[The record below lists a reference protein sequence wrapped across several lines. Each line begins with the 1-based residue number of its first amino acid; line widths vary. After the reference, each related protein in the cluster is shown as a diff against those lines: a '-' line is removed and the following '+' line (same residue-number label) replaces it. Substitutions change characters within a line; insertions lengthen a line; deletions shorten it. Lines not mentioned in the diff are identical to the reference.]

1 MIAMILAGGTGTR
14 LWPYSRSMTP
24 KQFLNLGSTHESL
37 FQETCRRLETLID
50 PEKIYVVG
58 SASHEGELQ
67 QQMAQ
72 IYPDYRPEQ
81 LLIEPLSRNTAPAI
95 LWGILQIPEN
105 QRSEPVVILA
115 SDHLIKAP
123 EHFIGALKNAE
134 TLASTGYLVTF
145 GIRPDRPETGYGYIK
160 AGEALEVGFKVA
172 NFVEKPDQSTAESYL
187 ESSDYTWNASIFMA
201 TTETWLDE
209 FRNHAPGLL
218 AVFENAMVDGKE
230 LADPEVIR
238 KIYQSIESESI
249 DYALFEKS
257 KRVAVLPVDME
268 WSDLG
273 SWESIYQVSEKD
285 KQGNVIRGNVISHD
299 THNCLI
305 FSSKKLVTSI
315 GVENLIIVETDD
327 ALLVCDMTRS
337 QDVKKLVE
345 TLKKEERHE
354 YKFHTRV
361 MRPWGSA
368 TTILEN
374 TSYRIRMLEIQTDK
388 SMSLQSHQKRS
399 EHWVVLEGIAD
410 VQRGDEKVILQENES
425 AYIPKG
431 MRHRLG
437 NSGKTTL
444 QIIEVQQGE
453 YLGDDDI
460 ERF

>member
-95 LWGILQIPEN
+95 LWGILQIPEY

-123 EHFIGALKNAE
+123 EHLIGALKNAE
-134 TLASTGYLVTF
+134 TLASSGYLVTF

-172 NFVEKPDQSTAESYL
+172 DFVEKPDQSTAESYL

-201 TTETWLDE
+201 TAETWLDE
-209 FRNHAPGLL
+209 FRNHAPVLL
-218 AVFENAMVDGKE
+218 AVFENATVDGKKP
-230 LADPEVIR
+230 AAPEAIR
-238 KIYQSIESESI
+238 KIYRSIESASI
-249 DYALFEKS
+249 DYALLEKS

-273 SWESIYQVSEKD
+273 SWGKYLS
-285 KQGNVIRGNVISHD
+285 GLR
-299 THNCLI
+299 
-305 FSSKKLVTSI
+305 
-315 GVENLIIVETDD
+315 
-327 ALLVCDMTRS
+327 
-337 QDVKKLVE
+337 
-345 TLKKEERHE
+345 ER
-354 YKFHTRV
+354 
-361 MRPWGSA
+361 
-368 TTILEN
+368 
-374 TSYRIRMLEIQTDK
+374 QT
-388 SMSLQSHQKRS
+388 
-399 EHWVVLEGIAD
+399 G
-410 VQRGDEKVILQENES
+410 
-425 AYIPKG
+425 
-431 MRHRLG
+431 
-437 NSGKTTL
+437 
-444 QIIEVQQGE
+444 
-453 YLGDDDI
+453 
-460 ERF
+460 

>member
-37 FQETCRRLETLID
+37 FQETCKRLETLVS
-50 PEKIYVVG
+50 PEQIYVVG
-58 SASHEGELQ
+58 SDEHVGELR
-67 QQMAQ
+67 QQMLQ
-72 IYPDYRPEQ
+72 MFPDYRPAQ

-95 LWGILQIPEN
+95 LWGILSIPQN
-105 QRSEPVVILA
+105 QRREPVVILA

-123 EHFIGALKNAE
+123 EQFVSALKSAE
-134 TLASTGYLVTF
+134 SLANSGYIVTF

-160 AGEALEVGFKVA
+160 AGDALEVGFKVEE
-172 NFVEKPDQSTAESYL
+172 FVEKPDQATAERYL
-187 ESSDYTWNASIFMA
+187 ESSEYTWNASIFMA
-201 TTETWLDE
+201 TAETWLEE
-209 FRNHAPGLL
+209 FRLHAPELL
-218 AVFENAMVDGKE
+218 AVFENKTAAGKA
-230 LADPEVIR
+230 LTDPENIR
-238 KIYQSIESESI
+238 KIYEAIPAESI
-249 DYALFEKS
+249 DYALLEKS
-257 KRVAVLPVDME
+257 KRVAVLPVEME

-273 SWESIYQVSEKD
+273 SWESIFQVSEKD
-285 KQGNVIRGNVISHD
+285 AQGNVLRGNVILHD
-299 THNCLI
+299 TQNSLI

-327 ALLVCDMTRS
+327 ALLVCDMKRS

-345 TLKKEERHE
+345 TLKREERHE

-374 TSYRIRMLEIQTDK
+374 KIYRIRMLEIMPEK
-388 SMSLQSHQKRS
+388 SMSLQRHKYRS
-399 EHWVVLEGIAD
+399 EHWVVLQGTAD
-410 VQRGDEKVILQENES
+410 VQRGDEQVILKVNES
-425 AYIPKG
+425 AYIPIG
-431 MRHRLG
+431 MPHRLG
-437 NSGKTTL
+437 NSGKISL

-460 ERF
+460 ERL

>member
-37 FQETCRRLETLID
+37 FQETCKRLETLVS
-50 PEKIYVVG
+50 PEQIYVVG
-58 SASHEGELQ
+58 SDEHVGELR
-67 QQMAQ
+67 QQMLQ
-72 IYPDYRPEQ
+72 MFPDYRPAQ

-95 LWGILQIPEN
+95 LWGILRIPEN
-105 QRSEPVVILA
+105 QRLEPVVILA

-123 EHFIGALKNAE
+123 EQFVSALKSAE
-134 TLASTGYLVTF
+134 SLANSGYIVTF

-160 AGEALEVGFKVA
+160 AGDALEVGFKVEE
-172 NFVEKPDQSTAESYL
+172 FVEKPDQATAERYL
-187 ESSDYTWNASIFMA
+187 ESSEYTWNASIFMA
-201 TTETWLDE
+201 TAETWLEE
-209 FRNHAPGLL
+209 FRLHAPELL
-218 AVFENAMVDGKE
+218 AVFENKTAAGKA
-230 LADPEVIR
+230 LTDPENIR
-238 KIYQSIESESI
+238 KIYEAIPAESI
-249 DYALFEKS
+249 DYALLEKS
-257 KRVAVLPVDME
+257 KRVAVLPVEME

-273 SWESIYQVSEKD
+273 SWESIFQVSEKD
-285 KQGNVIRGNVISHD
+285 AQGNVLRGNVILHD
-299 THNCLI
+299 TQNSLI

-327 ALLVCDMTRS
+327 ALLVCDMKRS

-345 TLKKEERHE
+345 TLKREERHE

-374 TSYRIRMLEIQTDK
+374 NIYRIRMLEIMPEK
-388 SMSLQSHQKRS
+388 SMSLQRHKYRS
-399 EHWVVLEGIAD
+399 EHWVVLQGTAD
-410 VQRGDEKVILQENES
+410 VQRGDEQVILKVNES
-425 AYIPKG
+425 AYIPIG
-431 MRHRLG
+431 MPHRLG
-437 NSGKTTL
+437 NSGKISL

-460 ERF
+460 ERL